1 MRSFSVQSCAPV
13 APHIAVSL
21 WLTVRP
27 LSFLWKLCFPAPE
40 SLWCVRLVLGEPEA
54 RRYVRR
60 QRREMKDPV
69 QLAGKR
75 QNRARGR
82 MPREHKKRVTP
93 IDLLLAIL
101 EILESVASPVT
112 KATKK

>member
-1 MRSFSVQSCAPV
+1 MRSFSVQSCAPL

-27 LSFLWKLCFPAPE
+27 LSFLWKLCFPVPE
-40 SLWCVRLVLGEPEA
+40 ALWCVSLVLGEPEA
-54 RRYVRR
+54 HRYVR
-60 QRREMKDPV
+60 RREMKDPV
-69 QLAGKR
+69 QPAGKR